1 MIINND
7 SLTIV
12 SRSDGSYIKGIY
24 TQGTIQGFIIM
35 RCSVQPT
42 TGNDLEFLPEGE
54 RLKVRFTAYLS
65 NNITLS
71 QHDTAIYEDVEYKI
85 IFNQQWVTNIDHNKL
100 FLALM

>member
-1 MIINND
+1 MIRYND
-7 SLTIV
+7 SLTLVIHAEGTY
-12 SRSDGSYIKGIY
+12 DHGEYK
-24 TQGTIQGFIIM
+24 QGQIQGFIIM

-54 RLKVRFTAYLS
+54 RLKVRYTAYIS

-71 QHDTAIYEDVEYKI
+71 QHDTAMYDNVEYKI